1 MRIAFFLNT
10 FPTMSETF
18 ILNQITGLIDRGHKV
33 DIYAVNQNNLA
44 ISQAEIHQYH
54 LLEHTRFFD
63 SIPRAPMAF
72 MLTAMVRMIRYF
84 PWLPVRVA
92 FAVKKAFSFGL
103 KSTHVSAIR
112 LLLLMP
118 KNNRYDIIH
127 CQFGNLGPVVINLK
141 AIGAIDGKLVT
152 SFRGYDATLLIDH
165 NPDIYNRLFK
175 EGNLFLP
182 VSDSLKKKIIEA
194 GCRPD
199 RICVHHSGID
209 CSKFVTNGPKF
220 PEDVPFK
227 LLTIAR
233 LVEKKGISYAI
244 QAIAELKRC
253 NHRVVYT
260 VIGEGY
266 LRPALEKLI
275 EDLDLMDEVRL
286 IGWQTHEVVIRLL
299 QQSHILIAPS
309 VTING
314 NQEGIPNAL
323 KEAMAMGLPVIGTLH
338 GGIPELIKDGV
349 SGFLVP
355 EKDVKAL
362 VERLIFLIEHPE
374 VWQEF
379 GYNGSKY
386 IRENYD
392 IGPLN
397 DRLVDCYQKI
407 LEQSPGV

>member
-1 MRIAFFLNT
+1 MRIAFFLST
-10 FPTMSETF
+10 FPEMSQTF
-18 ILNQITGLIDRGHKV
+18 ILNQITGLIDRGHEV
-33 DIYAVNQNNLA
+33 DIYALHQNSLA
-44 ISQAEIHQYH
+44 ISHAEIHQYN
-54 LLEHTRFFD
+54 LLERTRFFD
-63 SIPRAPMAF
+63 TIPRTPMAF
-72 MLTAMVRMIRYF
+72 TLSALTRMVRYF
-84 PWLPVRVA
+84 PWLPIRVA
-92 FAVKKAFSFGL
+92 GAIKKAFRLGL
-103 KSTHVSAIR
+103 KSMHLSAIR
-112 LLLLMP
+112 LLLMIP
-118 KNNRYDIIH
+118 ENNRYDIIH
-127 CQFGNLGPVVINLK
+127 CQFGHLGLAGINLK
-141 AIGAIDGKLVT
+141 TIGAIDGKLVT
-152 SFRGYDATLLIDH
+152 SFRGFDATSAIDR
-165 NPDIYNRLFK
+165 NPDKYNRLFK

-199 RICVHHSGID
+199 RICVHYSGID
-209 CSKFVTNGPKF
+209 CSKFIAIGPKF
-220 PEDVPFK
+220 PENAPFK

-253 NHRVVYT
+253 NHRVTYT

-275 EDLDLMDEVRL
+275 EDLGLMDEVKL
-286 IGWQTHEVVIRLL
+286 IGWQTQEEVIRLL

-338 GGIPELIKDGV
+338 GGISELIEDGV

-355 EKDVKAL
+355 ERDVKAL

-374 VWQEF
+374 IWQEF
-379 GYNGSKY
+379 GYNASKY
-386 IRENYD
+386 IRENFD

-407 LEQSPGV
+407 LV